1 MAFNPLDP
9 MNHSMYLEDAY
20 PSNVKEACDYVAS
33 YPRLDGAKLKPQ
45 LTQDSWYYSNDGA
58 DDGKIST
65 KEKIKAFLK
74 GGTYNMVKGMFCD
87 ENGFSLKRT
96 LTTAA
101 IAGAIAL
108 TGPVGL
114 AVAGGVG
121 LLAAGGNLIS
131 SVIKANNSTTD
142 DETRKAYEGFGES
155 ATTAGLSLWG
165 GLKGYK
171 ALKNNFSLANMFPN
185 VKVSLWN
192 KLTKW
197 DITNKIINQLHVK
210 PPVTAEPYVA
220 TAETQVITNPVGEG
234 ITPPN
239 YNQQLALPSPADV
252 RARMMADNQYPAG
265 KLDLPPVETLLNEG
279 KSPFKLPPQTVEA
292 PLTEAVAEEVIVKP
306 VKARRA
312 PAKKKATTTK
322 KTTTAAKPKRA
333 PRKKVRTNILPENKI
348 DIRNCSTEPNPDV
361 EYFSEYAPT
370 NTHPDTNYGEAN
382 HFFG

>member
-20 PSNVKEACDYVAS
+20 PSNIKEACDYVAS

-45 LTQDSWYYSNDGA
+45 PTKDSWYYSNDGA

-96 LTTAA
+96 LTTGA

-142 DETRKAYEGFGES
+142 AETRKAYEGFGES
-155 ATTAGLSLWG
+155 ATIAGLSLWG

-171 ALKNNFSLANMFPN
+171 SAKGFDISNVVSNLRTNVSNLKNGVWS
-185 VKVSLWN
+185 
-192 KLTKW
+192 KLTKL
-197 DITNKIINQLHVK
+197 TKL
-210 PPVTAEPYVA
+210 
-220 TAETQVITNPVGEG
+220 NPF
-234 ITPPN
+234 
-239 YNQQLALPSPADV
+239 S
-252 RARMMADNQYPAG
+252 
-265 KLDLPPVETLLNEG
+265 
-279 KSPFKLPPQTVEA
+279 
-292 PLTEAVAEEVIVKP
+292 
-306 VKARRA
+306 
-312 PAKKKATTTK
+312 KK
-322 KTTTAAKPKRA
+322 
-333 PRKKVRTNILPENKI
+333 
-348 DIRNCSTEPNPDV
+348 
-361 EYFSEYAPT
+361 
-370 NTHPDTNYGEAN
+370 
-382 HFFG
+382 

>member
-20 PSNVKEACDYVAS
+20 PSNIKEACDYVAS
-33 YPRLDGAKLKPQ
+33 FPRMDAPKLNPQ
-45 LTQDSWYYSNDGA
+45 LKKDSWYYSNDGV

-65 KEKIKAFLK
+65 KEKIKAFIK

-101 IAGAIAL
+101 IAGAVAL

-121 LLAAGGNLIS
+121 LLAAGGNFINS
-131 SVIKANNSTTD
+131 MVKAKNSKTD
-142 DETRKAYEGFGES
+142 NETRKAYEGFGES

-171 ALKNNFSLANMFPN
+171 TLKDNFAVSKMFPN
-185 VKVSLWN
+185 IKTSLWD

-197 DITNKIINQLHVK
+197 NLVNDIFNQIRNSSPRQVK
-210 PPVTAEPYVA
+210 PYVVSL
-220 TAETQVITNPVGEG
+220 ESEG
-234 ITPPN
+234 VSNSSEI
-239 YNQQLALPSPADV
+239 QGLMSQSESQLALPSPADV

-265 KLDLPPVETLLNEG
+265 KLDLPPIETFLNEG
-279 KSPFKLPPQTVEA
+279 NPKFKIPPQNIENPPVE
-292 PLTEAVAEEVIVKP
+292 
-306 VKARRA
+306 
-312 PAKKKATTTK
+312 
-322 KTTTAAKPKRA
+322 
-333 PRKKVRTNILPENKI
+333 
-348 DIRNCSTEPNPDV
+348 
-361 EYFSEYAPT
+361 
-370 NTHPDTNYGEAN
+370 
-382 HFFG
+382 